1 MEGEEIGLGPD
12 VDTPVSGCGFD
23 TAHIS
28 TCPFGSNSLSVSLP

>member
-23 TAHIS
+23 TAHYKYMPIRQQ
-28 TCPFGSNSLSVSLP
+28 